1 MMTINPHP
9 IVLAVAAE
17 QRRANLL
24 MEADRQRLARE
35 AAGHGIGCRPW
46 RDLSETGAV
55 ATLLA
60 LLLALTRQG

>member
-24 MEADRQRLARE
+24 MQADHRRLARE
-35 AAGHGIGCRPW
+35 ATGQGTGRRPW
-46 RDLSETGAV
+46 RDLSEAGAV

>member
-9 IVLAVAAE
+9 IILAVAAE

-24 MEADRQRLARE
+24 MEADRQRLARV
-35 AAGHGIGCRPW
+35 ATGGGIGSRPW

>member
-17 QRRANLL
+17 QRRAELL
-24 MEADRQRLARE
+24 IQADCQQLARE
-35 AAGHGIGCRPW
+35 ATGRGIGCRPW
-46 RDLSETGAV
+46 RDLSEAGAI

-60 LLLALTRQG
+60 LLLALTRQA

>member
-1 MMTINPHP
+1 MTINPHP

-24 MEADRQRLARE
+24 MQADRQRLARE
-35 AAGHGIGCRPW
+35 AASHSTARQPW
-46 RDLSETGAV
+46 RDFPGAGTV

-60 LLLALTRQG
+60 LLLAPTRQG

>member
-9 IVLAVAAE
+9 IVLAAAAE

-24 MEADRQRLARE
+24 MQADHRRLARE
-35 AAGHGIGCRPW
+35 ATGQGTGRRPW
-46 RDLSETGAV
+46 RDLSEAGGF

>member
-1 MMTINPHP
+1 MTINPHP

-24 MEADRQRLARE
+24 MQADHRRLARE
-35 AAGHGIGCRPW
+35 ATGQGTGRRPW

>member
-1 MMTINPHP
+1 MTINPHP

-24 MEADRQRLARE
+24 MEADRRRLGCE
-35 AAGHGIGCRPW
+35 ATGRGIGRRPW
-46 RDLSETGAV
+46 RDLSEAGAV